1 MANLPSRQTGTKI
14 RCYAPEK
21 KRGPLIGGGRFDL
34 GLLPLHQFDVQA
46 ERLQLADEHVERFGH
61 AGFDSGLALNN
72 GLVNFGA
79 AVNVV
84 GFRREQFLENVRG
97 AIRFKR
103 PHFHFSEPLAAELR
117 LAAQRLLGD
126 QRIGPDGSGV
136 NLVVDQVREFEHV
149 DIADGD
155 LLHESI
161 AGHAVV
167 QRDLAG
173 FRQLRR
179 FEQVANVLLARAVED
194 RRRHGNA
201 FLVVVPEG
209 GDFLVVE
216 VLDRLPYGSLAESI
230 LEPFANHFGAR
241 FLLEELRDLP
251 AKFFGGPA
259 EVRFEN
265 LADVHAR
272 RNAERVENDLDGSA
286 VGKIGHVF
294 GGHDARDDALVAVA
308 AGHFVADGK
317 LALHGDIGFHEFN
330 DARRQL
336 VALLELLLALLGDLA
351 EDVDLARGDLLD
363 EQRVLVRQAQ
373 ALQIARGNFFENV
386 TRQLRAL
393 GEQALIGALVMQVG
407 DEGLAAEQGAQALQ
421 ALVGE
426 NADFVGEVLFEL
438 EDLCGLDGLVALIL
452 FRALAAENL
461 HVDDG
466 AFDSRRAIER
476 SVANVS
482 GLFAE
487 DRAQQLL
494 FRRERGFALG
504 RDFAD
509 QDVARLHRGADADHA
524 AFVEVAEETLVDVGN
539 VARDFLRAELRIAR
553 LDFVLL
559 DVNRR
564 VVIVLHQLLA
574 DENGVF
580 KVVPAPR
587 QERDEHVAPK
597 RQFAAVGARTVGKHL
612 ALADAVARAHQRL
625 LADASVLVRPLEFG
639 EQINVRADF
648 AAEHA
653 GLIGFDAHDDA
664 LGIDLIDD
672 AVALATDHRARV
684 MRRDALH
691 SGSDQRSLALDERHG
706 LALHIRAHERAVG
719 VVVFEERNQAG
730 GDGDKLLRRHVDV
743 IHFLARFQDEVA
755 GLAAIDQFRG
765 DFSAVIERRVRLR
778 DHVAILFPRG
788 KIEAIG
794 LCRDFAAA
802 ELFVRRIDFFLF
814 GDLASLEFTSAGID
828 DLDVIDYAAV
838 FHFAVG
844 RLDEAEFVDA
854 RVA

>member
-46 ERLQLADEHVERFGH
+46 ERWQLADEHVERLGH
-61 AGFDSGLALNN
+61 AGVDSGLALNN

-209 GDFLVVE
+209 EDFLVVE

-251 AKFFGGPA
+251 AKFFGG
-259 EVRFEN
+259 
-265 LADVHAR
+265 
-272 RNAERVENDLDGSA
+272 
-286 VGKIGHVF
+286 
-294 GGHDARDDALVAVA
+294 HDARDDALVAVA

-330 DARRQL
+330 YARRQL
-336 VALLELLLALLGDLA
+336 VAILELLLALLGDLA
-351 EDVDLARGDLLD
+351 EDVDLARGHLLDLIDLLD

-524 AFVEVAEETLVDVGN
+524 AFVEVAEETLVD
-539 VARDFLRAELRIAR
+539 
-553 LDFVLL
+553 
-559 DVNRR
+559 
-564 VVIVLHQLLA
+564 
-574 DENGVF
+574 
-580 KVVPAPR
+580 
-587 QERDEHVAPK
+587 
-597 RQFAAVGARTVGKHL
+597 
-612 ALADAVARAHQRL
+612 
-625 LADASVLVRPLEFG
+625 
-639 EQINVRADF
+639 
-648 AAEHA
+648 
-653 GLIGFDAHDDA
+653 
-664 LGIDLIDD
+664 
-672 AVALATDHRARV
+672 
-684 MRRDALH
+684 
-691 SGSDQRSLALDERHG
+691 
-706 LALHIRAHERAVG
+706 
-719 VVVFEERNQAG
+719 
-730 GDGDKLLRRHVDV
+730 
-743 IHFLARFQDEVA
+743 
-755 GLAAIDQFRG
+755 
-765 DFSAVIERRVRLR
+765 
-778 DHVAILFPRG
+778 
-788 KIEAIG
+788 
-794 LCRDFAAA
+794 
-802 ELFVRRIDFFLF
+802 
-814 GDLASLEFTSAGID
+814 
-828 DLDVIDYAAV
+828 
-838 FHFAVG
+838 
-844 RLDEAEFVDA
+844 
-854 RVA
+854 